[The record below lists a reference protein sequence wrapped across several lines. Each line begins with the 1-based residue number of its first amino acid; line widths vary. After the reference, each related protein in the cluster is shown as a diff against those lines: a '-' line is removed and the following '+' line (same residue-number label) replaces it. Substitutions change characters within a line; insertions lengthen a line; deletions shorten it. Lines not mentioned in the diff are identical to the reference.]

1 MWLHK
6 KFISQRVY
14 CDVLGSKSSPSK
26 QEPPRS
32 MFDVIEKSAS
42 IGAFDKAVNV
52 LSEPGTYYGF
62 TAGACTGFALK
73 KVAKAAAF
81 TFGAVFMG
89 FQLASQT
96 GYVTV
101 NWPKVE
107 GDLKKYFPDRPTDES
122 QMVSEAVKFLTT
134 NTGIAA
140 TVFTA
145 GFVTGL
151 KMG

>member
-1 MWLHK
+1 MICEQPKSTQDQPKQAPESMVSLIES
-6 KFISQRVY
+6 KFA
-14 CDVLGSKSSPSK
+14 DL
-26 QEPPRS
+26 
-32 MFDVIEKSAS
+32 
-42 IGAFDKAVNV
+42 AFDKPLLA

-81 TFGAVFMG
+81 TFGAVFLG
-89 FQLASQT
+89 FQVAAQT

-107 GDLKKYFPDRPTDES
+107 TDIRRFLPERPHDDS
-122 QMVSEAVKFLTT
+122 AVVNDAVQFLTT

-145 GFVTGL
+145 GFMTGL
-151 KMG
+151 KLG

>member
-1 MWLHK
+1 ML
-6 KFISQRVY
+6 
-14 CDVLGSKSSPSK
+14 DL
-26 QEPPRS
+26 
-32 MFDVIEKSAS
+32 IEKSAS
-42 IGAFDKAVNV
+42 IGVIEKATDIA
-52 LSEPGTYYGF
+52 SQPGTYYGF

-89 FQLASQT
+89 FQLAAQT

-101 NWPKVE
+101 NWGKVE
-107 GDLKKYFPDRPTDES
+107 RDLKKYFPEKPADES
-122 QMVSEAVKFLTT
+122 QMISEAVKFLTT

-145 GFVTGL
+145 GFMTGL